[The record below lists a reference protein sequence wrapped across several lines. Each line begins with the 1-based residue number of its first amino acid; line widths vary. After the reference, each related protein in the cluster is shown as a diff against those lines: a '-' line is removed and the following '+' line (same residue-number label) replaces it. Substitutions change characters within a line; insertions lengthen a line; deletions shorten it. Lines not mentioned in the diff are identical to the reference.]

1 MGDTV
6 EDNEIDRISELPPF
20 IVHQIMSHL
29 SAKEVAHTSIL
40 SKRWQYLQRS
50 FPILDFDEAY
60 TYFMDIGCPIFF
72 RRRRGRFR
80 TSIERFIEY
89 VDASLLRFC
98 ELKFSMQKFRLLI
111 SLLDIKESSC
121 VLDKWIGLA
130 IENGVKE
137 LDFHIR
143 MLRDPVYP
151 LPGIIFSAKSLT
163 TLKLAG
169 FKLEQ
174 PSDTIRLRSLKSLT
188 LNSVCISE
196 LMLQKLTSECVLLE
210 ELSMS
215 DCWGSKCVH
224 VFEAYK
230 LKIISIS
237 VSSNELE
244 SIKIVVPSLQEL
256 FLKSSNPQSRK
267 IDVDGCT
274 NMNTL
279 ELEGF
284 TIVDREFHHLMSK
297 FSALENL
304 KVVWCQ
310 SLERLAI
317 SSDRLKNLSIVTC
330 SDLKAITIDTPNLV
344 SFVYASNPVP
354 ISSTMKAPCPW
365 KVDLKNKDDPDTQWY
380 LNIKEFIGV
389 SNQIE
394 DLTLHV
400 TSERVSFNLDEF
412 RISSPSAPC
421 EVANLCL
428 EMNAPTS
435 DYEAFLDG
443 ILNVCYPRTLSVLKT
458 QENHINFVEWLHE
471 KMMNTDVNCCNS
483 RKVKCWRHYLKDFKI
498 GGFVPSGGQKCF
510 HIDNLIDV
518 LPKIKIPMG
527 TVLFH
532 LDWCFTVAVENS

>member
-1 MGDTV
+1 
-6 EDNEIDRISELPPF
+6 
-20 IVHQIMSHL
+20 
-29 SAKEVAHTSIL
+29 
-40 SKRWQYLQRS
+40 
-50 FPILDFDEAY
+50 
-60 TYFMDIGCPIFF
+60 
-72 RRRRGRFR
+72 
-80 TSIERFIEY
+80 
-89 VDASLLRFC
+89 
-98 ELKFSMQKFRLLI
+98 MQKLRILI

-130 IENGVKE
+130 TENGVKE
-137 LDFHIR
+137 LDFDVR
-143 MLRDPVYP
+143 TLTDSAYT
-151 LPGIIFSAKSLT
+151 LPGIIFSAKLLT

-169 FKLEQ
+169 CKLEQ
-174 PSDTIRLRSLKSLT
+174 PSDTIRFLSLKSLT
-188 LNSVCISE
+188 LNYVCISE
-196 LMLQKLTSECVLLE
+196 VMLQKITSECVLLE

-215 DCWGSKCVH
+215 NCWGAKCVH

-256 FLKSSNPQSRK
+256 LLKSSIPQRRQ

-274 NMNTL
+274 NMNKL
-279 ELEGF
+279 ELEGC
-284 TIVDREFHHLMSK
+284 TIIDQEFHHLISK

-304 KVVWCQ
+304 QIVWCQ
-310 SLERLAI
+310 SLESLVI

-330 SDLKAITIDTPNLV
+330 FDLKAITIDTPNLV
-344 SFVYASNPVP
+344 SFVYESNPVP
-354 ISSTMKAPCPW
+354 ISSTMKALCPW
-365 KVDLKNKDDPDTQWY
+365 KVDFKNKDDPDTQWY

-389 SNQIE
+389 SNHIE

-428 EMNAPTS
+428 EINAPTS
-435 DYEAFLDG
+435 DYAAFLDG
-443 ILNVCYPRTLSVLKT
+443 ILNVCHPRTLSVLKT
-458 QENHINFVEWLHE
+458 QENHNNFAEWLHE
-471 KMMNTDVNCCNS
+471 KMMNRDVNCCNS

-498 GGFVPSGGQKCF
+498 GGFVPGGRQKCV

-518 LPKIKIPMG
+518 LTQMPMV
-527 TVLFH
+527 TFRFH
-532 LDWCFTVAVENS
+532 LDWCFTAAVENS